1 MKKRIFTREN
11 IKGERVVVNH
21 FITTEIIENNKS
33 NEELKS
39 FEKGLRNKIKQFK
52 QAKKNENYL

>member
-1 MKKRIFTREN
+1 MRKRIFTKEN

>member
-1 MKKRIFTREN
+1 MRKKIYTREN
-11 IKGERVVVNH
+11 IKGERVIVNH
-21 FITTEIIENNKS
+21 FITTEIIKNNKS

>member
-1 MKKRIFTREN
+1 MRKRIFTKVNTKR
-11 IKGERVVVNH
+11 ERVIVNH
-21 FITTEIIENNKS
+21 FIKTEIIENIQS
-33 NEELKS
+33 NEELKI

>member
-1 MKKRIFTREN
+1 MRKRIFTKEN

-21 FITTEIIENNKS
+21 FITTETVETTQS

-52 QAKKNENYL
+52 QGKKNENYL

>member
-1 MKKRIFTREN
+1 MRKRIFTREN

>member
-1 MKKRIFTREN
+1 MRKRIFTREN

-39 FEKGLRNKIKQFK
+39 FERGLKNKIKQFK
-52 QAKKNENYL
+52 QEKKNGNYI

>member
-1 MKKRIFTREN
+1 MRKRIFTKEN
-11 IKGERVVVNH
+11 IKGEKVVVNH

>member
-1 MKKRIFTREN
+1 MRKKIFTREN

-39 FEKGLRNKIKQFK
+39 FEKSLRNKIKQFK

>member
-1 MKKRIFTREN
+1 MRKKIFTKEN

-39 FEKGLRNKIKQFK
+39 FERGLKNKIKQFK
-52 QAKKNENYL
+52 QEKKNGNYI

>member
-1 MKKRIFTREN
+1 MRRKIFTREN

-21 FITTEIIENNKS
+21 FTTTEIIENNKS

-39 FEKGLRNKIKQFK
+39 FERGLKNKIKQFK
-52 QAKKNENYL
+52 QEKKNGNYI

>member
-1 MKKRIFTREN
+1 MRKRIFTREN

-21 FITTEIIENNKS
+21 FITTEIIENNQS

-52 QAKKNENYL
+52 QEKKNGNYI

>member
-1 MKKRIFTREN
+1 MRKRIFTRKN
-11 IKGERVVVNH
+11 SRGERVIVNH
-21 FITTEIIENNKS
+21 FITTEIIENNQS

>member
-1 MKKRIFTREN
+1 MRKKIFTREN
-11 IKGERVVVNH
+11 IKGERVMVNH
-21 FITTEIIENNKS
+21 FITTEIIENNQS

-52 QAKKNENYL
+52 QEKKNENYL

>member
-1 MKKRIFTREN
+1 MRKKIFTRKN

>member
-1 MKKRIFTREN
+1 MRKRIFTRKN

-21 FITTEIIENNKS
+21 FITTEIIENNQS

-39 FEKGLRNKIKQFK
+39 FERGLRNKIKQFK
-52 QAKKNENYL
+52 EERKNENHI